1 MNERSVAEM
10 VGAHVVLSSPTA
22 ELWRKVAHGELSA
35 DDAAAQVLAG
45 RTGVDEHVREEV
57 ERARLVFAP
66 VTPAG
71 QEERLAALLARR
83 RADDAVV
90 TLAGRAAPSDRRA
103 GKRWALGLAVV
114 AVALAA
120 ALALWWQPGKQA
132 AFVGEYTLELS
143 GMTSDMRG
151 KATTKQEESESPR
164 FRIDGRIEVALTP
177 LDDVAGPLEVV
188 GFARGPAG
196 EVQPL
201 RLERVVYPSGKIVV
215 DMPVRAL
222 GLHEGTWELVF
233 AVGRAGEL
241 PRSWDELGAGGPG
254 YEVVR
259 GTVQIVPEP

>member
-1 MNERSVAEM
+1 MNERAVAET
-10 VGAHVVLSSPTA
+10 VGAHMALSSPTA
-22 ELWRKVAHGELSA
+22 ELWWGVAHGERSA
-35 DDAAAQVLAG
+35 DEAAAQVLAG
-45 RTGVDEHVREEV
+45 RTEIDEDAREELD
-57 ERARLVFAP
+57 RAKLVFAP
-66 VTPAG
+66 LTQTR
-71 QEERLAALLARR
+71 QEEQLAALLVRR
-83 RADDAVV
+83 RADQAVV
-90 TLAGRAAPSDRRA
+90 TLADRAAPSGPRPGR
-103 GKRWALGLAVV
+103 RWALGLAVV

-120 ALALWWQPGKQA
+120 ALALFWKPAEQA
-132 AFVGEYTLELS
+132 AFVGKYTLELS

-151 KATTKQEESESPR
+151 KATPKHDEQEGRR
-164 FRIDGRIEVALTP
+164 FRIGGRIEVRLTP
-177 LDDVAGPLEVV
+177 LDVVAGPLEVV

-201 RLERVVYPSGKIVV
+201 RLEPVVYPSGKAVI

-259 GTVQIVPEP
+259 GTVRIVPEP